1 MATGTGKTKTALEIA
16 RILIRRK
23 EVNSL
28 IILTDNEDLL
38 NQWYL
43 EIIDWLEDNGL
54 EEFELW
60 RNYSAHKEKDSFER
74 DPKGKILIS
83 SRLHNTS
90 LKDILTNLSNEV
102 KQKCLVIHDEIHK
115 FGSKS
120 MQENLSDTHSGFAYK
135 LGLSATPDRAYDE
148 EGNDFVKKEVGK
160 VIFDFPLEKAIAEG
174 ILCELNYIPIHF
186 ELTEDERSVKEIL
199 SKNSTLKLNQILIQ
213 KKIFIEMSAINKL
226 AELKP
231 FF

>member
-1 MATGTGKTKTALEIA
+1 MGCSSTEVNPNIWEHKIKAVDTFLKEKAGILQMATGTGKTKTALEIA

-120 MQENLSDTHSGFAYK
+120 MQENLSDIQV
-135 LGLSATPDRAYDE
+135 L
-148 EGNDFVKKEVGK
+148 
-160 VIFDFPLEKAIAEG
+160 
-174 ILCELNYIPIHF
+174 
-186 ELTEDERSVKEIL
+186 
-199 SKNSTLKLNQILIQ
+199 LI
-213 KKIFIEMSAINKL
+213 N
-226 AELKP
+226 
-231 FF
+231 